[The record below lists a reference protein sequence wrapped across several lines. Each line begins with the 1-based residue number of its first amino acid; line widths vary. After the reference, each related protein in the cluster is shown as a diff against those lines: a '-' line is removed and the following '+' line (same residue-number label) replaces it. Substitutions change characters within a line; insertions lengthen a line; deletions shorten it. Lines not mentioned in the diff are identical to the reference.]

1 MTPKRLNGVISTAL
15 LTASVTC
22 FSGEAHATIIER
34 VVALV
39 GERPI
44 LLSELRERTKPFA
57 QNLPPT
63 PSERAAAESEL
74 YSEMLGRM
82 VDEELLRRV
91 ASEAQVSVDREE
103 VEAAIARVAS
113 GNGVT
118 VEELLA
124 EVERSGV
131 SAAQYRI
138 ELRRQLLDAKVL
150 NVRLQGRIRISEDDV
165 RAEYQQLVS
174 SERQQLEF
182 RAAVIRLD
190 LPATATS
197 TETAKLLAQA
207 RALAEQA
214 RNGDDFSEL
223 SRSHSTDAA
232 TRESAGL
239 LPSMR
244 PAQLPPELQS
254 VVLKLEVGEVGAPVR
269 SGNTLVIIKLL
280 ERAESSLP
288 SYEKATGQLQQRVQ
302 MRKMEKARRTWLD
315 GLRKRTHVEIRL

>member
-1 MTPKRLNGVISTAL
+1 MTPKRLTGVISTAL

-57 QNLPPT
+57 QNLPQT

-207 RALAEQA
+207 R
-214 RNGDDFSEL
+214 NGDDFSEL